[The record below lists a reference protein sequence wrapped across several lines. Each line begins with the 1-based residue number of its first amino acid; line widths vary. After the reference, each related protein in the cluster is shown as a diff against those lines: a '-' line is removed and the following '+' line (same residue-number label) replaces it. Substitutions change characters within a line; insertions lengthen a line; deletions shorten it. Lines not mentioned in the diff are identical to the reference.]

1 MGYTII
7 EILCIFLPRKVAE
20 YIFCHF
26 LHEMRFLLSGSYSRT
41 AGRQGK
47 IEDMENGGIP
57 TVEQMPKVSVI
68 IPVYNAEKY
77 LRQCLDSVVNQTL
90 REIEIICVDDGS
102 TDGSLAILQEYAAS
116 DARIKVLTQKNQYA
130 GVARN
135 NGMAAAQGKYFA
147 FLDADDYYDLNA
159 LMVMFQRMEENSLDV
174 VKAFFYNVAQDMKPF
189 STDYSKSASAKG
201 FLNRIL
207 SFKDH
212 PEVLLHIA
220 DVPWNGMYRADFIRE
235 KRINFNNLRC
245 VNDHSF
251 FIECMILAQRVMLID
266 TYVAFYRVSQKESL
280 VSKKGQH
287 FYCQISSYKIVEATV
302 KQLPLFQ
309 KRMVMQ
315 REFSSLLYWYQQM
328 CNKNPDDISSV
339 NELMKEFISTFSA
352 DAIGADYF
360 EYSEAGKTYHKLRKS
375 LGIPVSVSKEND
387 TTPSITIVIP
397 VFNTAKYLDKCLES
411 VINQTEKNLEII
423 CVDDASTDNSRDILQ
438 GYAQRDKR
446 ISLIL
451 KKRNEG
457 SLLARREGVM
467 HAKAEH
473 LIFVDS
479 DDYLSEEAC
488 EKALALIEH
497 HGVDILQFSAAVVD
511 KQGNI
516 DSTSWRG
523 KALRPKSAELS
534 KTQIMDDFFIQR
546 NHVTSLVG
554 KIFKTTLCQLACSKT
569 PYQKCYIGE
578 DIYQFFFLA
587 LYASS
592 YAGVCTEPLYY
603 YQYGAGVSNN
613 CKMALPKFEEFCKM
627 SKLAKLTREFIKSEH
642 YFNRYIQYCDAMAD
656 RMMTDCCRIYQ
667 ERLLAEDKG
676 SAGRILLSYW
686 RDDSVATQVMA
697 RELHVSVE
705 DFIKMNC
712 PVPVYTKIGTAY
724 AESNTE
730 LSVSVIIPVYN
741 TERFLPEC
749 LNSILGQTLQEIQ
762 VICVNDGSWDN
773 SLQILEEYASKD
785 SRITIISQEN
795 MGQSAARNAALKIS
809 TGRYVCMVDSDDMLE
824 KCALEGLYKSA
835 DAQSLDILFFEAD
848 SIYMNQNLKSVHAG
862 YSTYYKRKNDYGK
875 AVSGA
880 DLFTNLVINN
890 EYRVSPCLQ
899 LIRRLHLLQHNI
911 LFPVGIVHEDNL
923 FTFENLLQADRA
935 AVINKPYYI
944 RRIREDSVMTKA
956 PGFANVYG
964 YLICYAHML
973 AFVLQHKLDSSTLQ
987 CARTVID
994 GMRQSAQNTYCQLS
1008 KTEKEKVSNLNAIEM
1023 LWFETVVLKP
1033 SKKEIAY
1040 SLPENP
1046 GEAALI
1052 RASAS
1057 YRIGRFI
1064 TWIPRK
1070 VRGFFR
1076 CCREHGWRY
1085 TCKRVLVHL
1094 HLK

>member
-1 MGYTII
+1 
-7 EILCIFLPRKVAE
+7 
-20 YIFCHF
+20 
-26 LHEMRFLLSGSYSRT
+26 
-41 AGRQGK
+41 
-47 IEDMENGGIP
+47 MEQ
-57 TVEQMPKVSVI
+57 TPKVSVI

-102 TDGSLAILQEYAAS
+102 TDGSLAILQEYAAN
-116 DARIKVLTQKNQYA
+116 DARVKVLTQKNQYA

-135 NGMAAAQGKYFA
+135 NGMAAATGEYYVFW
-147 FLDADDYYDLNA
+147 DADD
-159 LMVMFQRMEENSLDV
+159 FFELDTLQLEYEHCE
-174 VKAFFYNVAQDMKPF
+174 KY
-189 STDYSKSASAKG
+189 
-201 FLNRIL
+201 
-207 SFKDH
+207 H
-212 PEVLLHIA
+212 A
-220 DVPWNGMYRADFIRE
+220 DIC
-235 KRINFNNLRC
+235 LC
-245 VNDHSF
+245 
-251 FIECMILAQRVMLID
+251 
-266 TYVAFYRVSQKESL
+266 
-280 VSKKGQH
+280 
-287 FYCQISSYKIVEATV
+287 
-302 KQLPLFQ
+302 
-309 KRMVMQ
+309 
-315 REFSSLLYWYQQM
+315 
-328 CNKNPDDISSV
+328 
-339 NELMKEFISTFSA
+339 
-352 DAIGADYF
+352 GADQ
-360 EYSEAGKTYHKLRKS
+360 
-375 LGIPVSVSKEND
+375 
-387 TTPSITIVIP
+387 
-397 VFNTAKYLDKCLES
+397 FNEKTAKYEPMPWVLEVQKGKKS
-411 VINQTEKNLEII
+411 YNRTSCE
-423 CVDDASTDNSRDILQ
+423 DIF
-438 GYAQRDKR
+438 R
-446 ISLIL
+446 ITSPCPWS
-451 KKRNEG
+451 KMFSAAFVRKWH
-457 SLLARREGVM
+457 LLFQP
-467 HAKAEH
+467 
-473 LIFVDS
+473 LP
-479 DDYLSEEAC
+479 LSNDVYFTLS
-488 EKALALIEH
+488 ALALADNIVTVNRALIH
-497 HGVDILQFSAAVVD
+497 YRVGISTNLQSHISKKPTAICEALLAVRRKLEAENCWKDVERSFFNCAL
-511 KQGNI
+511 GN
-516 DSTSWRG
+516 
-523 KALRPKSAELS
+523 LRHNLERSGESKNDFLYELS
-534 KTQIMDDFFIQR
+534 RYYWHEIGFSSHDKNYFAMPGLYEQI
-546 NHVTSLVG
+546 
-554 KIFKTTLCQLACSKT
+554 SKMV
-569 PYQKCYIGE
+569 
-578 DIYQFFFLA
+578 A
-587 LYASS
+587 
-592 YAGVCTEPLYY
+592 
-603 YQYGAGVSNN
+603 
-613 CKMALPKFEEFCKM
+613 
-627 SKLAKLTREFIKSEH
+627 
-642 YFNRYIQYCDAMAD
+642 DAHPPA
-656 RMMTDCCRIYQ
+656 
-667 ERLLAEDKG
+667 
-676 SAGRILLSYW
+676 
-686 RDDSVATQVMA
+686 
-697 RELHVSVE
+697 
-705 DFIKMNC
+705 
-712 PVPVYTKIGTAY
+712 PVYTKIGAACTNN
-724 AESNTE
+724 SITPK
-730 LSVSVIIPVYN
+730 VSVIIPVYN

-749 LNSILGQTLQEIQ
+749 LNSILEQTLQEIQ

-824 KCALEGLYKSA
+824 KCALEELYKYA

-880 DLFTNLVINN
+880 NLFTNLVINN

-944 RRIREDSVMTKA
+944 RRIREDSVMTRA

-1070 VRGFFR
+1070 VRGLFR